1 LLVDDQDLK
10 ERVNEGVDLMKEE
23 ELEKS
28 AQ

>member
-1 LLVDDQDLK
+1 LVDDQDLK

>member
-1 LLVDDQDLK
+1 LFVDDQELK